1 MDAVI
6 YAAKSTEDK
15 KGSIGRQLAQC
26 REMAAREGW
35 HE

>member
-15 KGSIGRQLAQC
+15 KGSIERQLRTC
-26 REMAAREGW
+26 RVMAERQG
-35 HE
+35 